1 MTDAL
6 VLTIDGP
13 SGSGKGTIAQL
24 MAKELGWHYLDSGCI
39 YRALAQAAI
48 LHKIKLDDVK
58 ALSSL
63 ADALDIVFLLR
74 GDRLVVLLEG
84 KDVSDLIRTEYTG
97 NAASQVAVH
106 YAVRVALLR
115 RQQDFYQMPGLVTD
129 GRDMGTVVF
138 PYATYKVFLTA
149 SVKKRAQRRY
159 MQLKKRGIKS
169 NLSEIAAKIFE
180 RDVRDSKRIV
190 APLQSAID
198 ALIIDST
205 DMGIDAVFERVRAH
219 CSGI

>member
-1 MTDAL
+1 MADFS

-48 LHKIKLDDVK
+48 LHKIELDDAQ
-58 ALSSL
+58 ALSGL
-63 ADALDIVFLLR
+63 AVELDIVFSLC
-74 GDRLVVLLEG
+74 DNRLVILLEG
-84 KDVSDLIRTEYTG
+84 KDVSTLIRSEYTG
-97 NAASQVAVH
+97 NAASKVAVH
-106 YAVRVALLR
+106 YAVRAALLR
-115 RQQDFYQMPGLVTD
+115 RQQDFYRLPGLVTD

-138 PYATYKVFLTA
+138 PYAAYKVFLTA

-159 MQLKKRGIKS
+159 IQLRKKGIKS
-169 NLSEIAAKIFE
+169 NLSDIAAKIFE

-205 DMGIDAVFERVRAH
+205 DMGVAAVFERIRAY

>member
-1 MTDAL
+1 MADAL
-6 VLTIDGP
+6 LLTIDGP

-24 MAKELGWHYLDSGCI
+24 MAKYLGWHYLDSGCI

-48 LHKIKLDDVK
+48 SHKIELNDAQ
-58 ALSSL
+58 ALSGL
-63 ADALDIVFLLR
+63 AAELDIVFSFL
-74 GDRLVVLLEG
+74 DNQLVVLLEG
-84 KDVSDLIRTEYTG
+84 KDVSTLIRSEYTG
-97 NAASQVAVH
+97 NAASEVAVH
-106 YAVRVALLR
+106 HTVRAALLR
-115 RQQDFYQMPGLVTD
+115 RQQNYYRLPGLVTD

-159 MQLKKRGIKS
+159 MQFMKKGIKS
-169 NLSEIAAKIFE
+169 NLLEIAAKIFE
-180 RDVRDSKRIV
+180 RDIRDSKRIV

-205 DMGIDAVFERVRAH
+205 DMVVDAVFERIRAY
-219 CSGI
+219 CSGM